1 MKLQRV
7 IFLLTFQGQMRVFSV
22 WPLFIWECKLNLVV
36 PVDRTLGAVAG
47 RRAPQPAPLRPLDRS
62 YVSLCLPHSLVLFL
76 LFGFLKFFSEKCVL
90 TFGDI

>member
-1 MKLQRV
+1 M
-7 IFLLTFQGQMRVFSV
+7 